1 MTTSSELAKFPIMAS
16 LAPAALDALARS
28 GRGVSYPSGQRL
40 FSEGQPAQRCW
51 LIRSGQ
57 IALDT
62 RVPGRGTVTM
72 QTLGPGDLLGW
83 SWLVPP
89 YRWQFGA
96 RTTEPVDAVEFDAT
110 SLMRLADA
118 DPQVGYAVTR
128 MLLGVVLDRLHATR
142 ARLLDLYS
150 TSAEYHSSHSPAAG
164 HR

>member
-1 MTTSSELAKFPIMAS
+1 MINSDELTRFPIMSS
-16 LAPAALDALARS
+16 LGPAALDALART
-28 GRGVSYPSGQRL
+28 GHQVNYPGEQRL
-40 FSEGQPAQRCW
+40 FSEGQPAQHLW
-51 LIRSGQ
+51 LIRTGQ

-96 RTTEPVDAVEFDAT
+96 RTTEPVEAIEFDAVT
-110 SLMRLADA
+110 LAGLADA
-118 DPQVGYAVTR
+118 DPEVGYALTR
-128 MLLGVVLDRLHATR
+128 MLLGVVLDRLQATR

-150 TSAEYHSSHSPAAG
+150 TPAEYHSSHSPAGG
-164 HR
+164 HP